1 MPSTDLATT
10 IARISTRWKLTCPGL
25 RDISSQATMSKKQK
39 DDLAMP
45 IKDEEQEHPIPL
57 AWRSTFREIVNALAE
72 GDYRL
77 ARGVA
82 GVDGSLDCRRRP

>member
-1 MPSTDLATT
+1 
-10 IARISTRWKLTCPGL
+10 
-25 RDISSQATMSKKQK
+25 MSKKQK
-39 DDLAMP
+39 DDLTMP

-82 GVDGSLDCRRRP
+82 GVDGSLDCRRRQ